1 MSFDPRQGSGSLPI
15 ILEDDLPMI
24 EDLGSADTPPPGVLE
39 REVRLAELLDMKAFR
54 EVCASFVDLY
64 KIGIKIFD
72 RDGTKL
78 VDIRVGNGDWCG
90 YIFAHPTGRSECTA
104 LVSKI
109 KQFNYPGLE
118 QGEVVEQH
126 CFSGLKYVIMPIT
139 YGGDLLGRVIYGP
152 FLPGDLRAPA
162 EEVGK
167 WPDFDPKRLWGY
179 GDKIRRAPDE
189 MIIKILTNFRGVVD
203 TITFVAMKA
212 LMTSQLHVESITAS
226 YNELSSAN
234 RRLRESFE
242 KLQEL
247 DRLKS
252 NFLAMISHEL
262 RTPLTSV
269 IGYSEMLVEGMAG
282 PINEE
287 QRQFL
292 GTIKEKG
299 ESLLE
304 LIGSL
309 LDMSKI
315 EAGGLEV
322 RPVEIAVPELLEAA
336 KTYIVPQASK
346 KQIRLVV
353 DHDPSLPVFV
363 ADREKVKQSLINLL
377 GNAVKFTPQQGTIRI
392 GARVFVGP
400 RKKAADTGRF
410 GAPDERFLRFDVSDT
425 GIGIPA
431 DKLEKVFQSFYQVDN
446 SITREYGG
454 TGLGLAIVKRFVEAH
469 QGEVW
474 VESQEGRGTTFSLLF
489 PLDKPRTGDVVDAP
503 RF

>member
-1 MSFDPRQGSGSLPI
+1 VTFDPRQGTGTLPI
-15 ILEDDLPMI
+15 ILEDDLPSPHSPSRDVTSI
-24 EDLGSADTPPPGVLE
+24 LE
-39 REVRLAELLDMKAFR
+39 REIHLVELLDINSFR

-90 YIFAHPTGRSECTA
+90 YIFSHPTGRHDCTA
-104 LVSKI
+104 LVQKI
-109 KQFNYPGLE
+109 KAFNYPGLAE
-118 QGEVVEQH
+118 GEVVEQH

-139 YGGDLLGRVIYGP
+139 YGGDFLGRVIYGP
-152 FLPGDLRAPA
+152 FLPGDLRRPA
-162 EEVGK
+162 EDVQK
-167 WPDFDPKRLWGY
+167 WENFDTNRLWGY
-179 GDKIRRAPDE
+179 ADKIRRAPDE

-203 TITFVAMKA
+203 TITFVAMKS
-212 LMTSQLHVESITAS
+212 LMTSQIHVESITSS
-226 YNELSSAN
+226 YNELSQAN
-234 RRLRESFE
+234 RKLRESFE
-242 KLQEL
+242 RLQEL

-269 IGYSEMLVEGMAG
+269 IGYSEMLIEGMAG

-287 QRQFL
+287 QQKFL
-292 GTIKEKG
+292 ATIKDKG
-299 ESLLE
+299 ENLLE
-304 LIGSL
+304 LISSL

-315 EAGGLEV
+315 EAGAM
-322 RPVEIAVPELLEAA
+322 EIHPSDLVIPELLEAA
-336 KTYIVPQASK
+336 KTYIVPQAAK
-346 KQIRLVV
+346 KQIKLVV
-353 DHDPSLPVFV
+353 DCEPGLPPMNG
-363 ADREKVKQSLINLL
+363 DRDKIRQSVINLL
-377 GNAVKFTPQQGTIRI
+377 GNAVKFTPIEGTIAI
-392 GARVFVGP
+392 KASVFVGH
-400 RKKAADTGRF
+400 RKHAKDQSGRF
-410 GAPDERFLRFDVSDT
+410 GVPEERFLRIDVKDT
-425 GIGIPA
+425 GIGIPT

-474 VESQEGRGTTFSLLF
+474 VESREGQGTTFSLLL
-489 PLDKPRTGDVVDAP
+489 PLERGRTTDLPPADVP

>member
-1 MSFDPRQGSGSLPI
+1 VTFDPRQGSGSLPI
-15 ILEDDLPMI
+15 ILEDDLPVI
-24 EDLGSADTPPPGVLE
+24 EEFATTDTPPGGVLE
-39 REVRLAELLDMKAFR
+39 REIRLAELLDMKAFR

-90 YIFAHPTGRSECTA
+90 YIFAHPTGRHECTG
-104 LVSKI
+104 LVTKI

-152 FLPGDLRAPA
+152 FLPGDLRSPG
-162 EEVGK
+162 EEVTK
-167 WPDFDPKRLWGY
+167 WADFDPQRLWSY

-189 MIIKILTNFRGVVD
+189 MVIKILTNFRGVVD

-226 YNELSSAN
+226 YNELSQAN

-315 EAGGLEV
+315 EAGAMDVHPSELH
-322 RPVEIAVPELLEAA
+322 VPELLEAA
-336 KTYIVPQASK
+336 KTYIVPQAAK
-346 KQIRLVV
+346 KQVRLVV
-353 DHDPSLPVFV
+353 ECEPGLPQLM
-363 ADREKVKQSLINLL
+363 ADRDKVKQSLINLL

-392 GARVFVGP
+392 GARLFVGP
-400 RKKAADTGRF
+400 RRKNAAAGRF
-410 GAPDERFLRFDVSDT
+410 GAPDERFVRFDVSDT

-431 DKLEKVFQSFYQVDN
+431 DKLERVFQSFYQVDN

-469 QGEVW
+469 QGEIW
-474 VESQEGRGTTFSLLF
+474 VESHEGRGTTFSLLF
-489 PLDKPRTGDVVDAP
+489 PLEKPRTGDVVEAP